1 MIASGDLGTFNCI
14 TCFSWM
20 LQISGNNTQN
30 PYFSHSFS
38 LLLSISCL
46 VFPPSQPLMSLT
58 SWRRAQGGGYGDGRL
73 VLVILLGGNNSMCL
87 LSICRNCQEH
97 NIGEMGIVGQ
107 LTFLHRNASLET
119 SSRFYPYCVCHL
131 NPAKVDK
138 GLEALTLQH
147 CLAFKSFQRWTKRKS
162 WPRHIVYL
170 TSVMIL

>member
-1 MIASGDLGTFNCI
+1 
-14 TCFSWM
+14 M

-97 NIGEMGIVGQ
+97 NKGGNGHCWSADFFAPQCLPGDLFQVLPLLCLSSQPCEGGQ
-107 LTFLHRNASLET
+107 GFGSADS
-119 SSRFYPYCVCHL
+119 
-131 NPAKVDK
+131 A
-138 GLEALTLQH
+138 AL
-147 CLAFKSFQRWTKRKS
+147 FSF
-162 WPRHIVYL
+162 
-170 TSVMIL
+170 